1 MTQKRSLRRPA
12 GRLLAARLLTLGMI
26 GLTLTGCGSWF
37 GEEDDPRLPG
47 ERISVLR
54 MERRVEADP
63 RLAETAVNL
72 PAAVTNEFWPQAGG
86 YPDHAMGHLAL
97 GSQLREVWRA
107 DIGSGSSRDERLLAH
122 PIVAEGRIYTL
133 DTDLRVSAL
142 DAGTGRSLW
151 RTDVSA
157 ENEEGGAL
165 GGGVAFGEGRLL
177 VTTGFG
183 ELLSLDPATG
193 DIRWRVRTPGPVRAA
208 PTVIGGRAF
217 VVTVDNQT
225 VAYSATDGATLWTHT
240 GILETAGLLGASS
253 PAADGNIV
261 AVPYSSGEL
270 FALRV
275 ENGRVAWSDSLAASR
290 RAGALA
296 NLADIRGM
304 PVIDRGLV
312 IAVSHS
318 GRMAAIDER
327 SGGRAWDQE
336 IGGVNMPWP
345 AGDFVFVLS
354 NDNEVV
360 ALTRQGGRVR
370 WVTSLPRYSDPE
382 DRSGAI
388 IWSGPV
394 LAGERLWLVSTSAE
408 LIAISPANGEI
419 LQRFPLPDAAYL
431 APVVAEGTLYVLTD
445 GGELVAFR

>member
-1 MTQKRSLRRPA
+1 
-12 GRLLAARLLTLGMI
+12 
-26 GLTLTGCGSWF
+26 
-37 GEEDDPRLPG
+37 
-47 ERISVLR
+47 
-54 MERRVEADP
+54 
-63 RLAETAVNL
+63 
-72 PAAVTNEFWPQAGG
+72 
-86 YPDHAMGHLAL
+86 
-97 GSQLREVWRA
+97 
-107 DIGSGSSRDERLLAH
+107 
-122 PIVAEGRIYTL
+122 
-133 DTDLRVSAL
+133 
-142 DAGTGRSLW
+142 
-151 RTDVSA
+151 
-157 ENEEGGAL
+157 
-165 GGGVAFGEGRLL
+165 
-177 VTTGFG
+177 
-183 ELLSLDPATG
+183 
-193 DIRWRVRTPGPVRAA
+193 
-208 PTVIGGRAF
+208 
-217 VVTVDNQT
+217 
-225 VAYSATDGATLWTHT
+225 
-240 GILETAGLLGASS
+240 
-253 PAADGNIV
+253 
-261 AVPYSSGEL
+261 VPYSSGEL